1 MLNHSWKKGYWPIH
15 VFTIS
20 NYQVSIQF
28 INVIFKLDFMLFS
41 NFDTKLRQLISLLVL
56 WTGLWSFFSAS
67 WHVNGAS
74 TELCRCNFWHQ
85 GVAIIKRLSGMYNDS
100 VKLWLEAKEKLD
112 EGAELMCADGR
123 AKKTNWGQF
132 WSAEQFQR
140 MSVCHRPVTG
150 TQNTEHNWCRLFRS
164 WF

>member
-15 VFTIS
+15 VFTIL

-28 INVIFKLDFMLFS
+28 INVIFKLDFMLFL
-41 NFDTKLRQLISLLVL
+41 NFNTKLRQLIFLLVL

-67 WHVNGAS
+67 WNVNSAS

-100 VKLWLEAKEKLD
+100 VKLVSSTCVIIEMIHCYFPYLLRVHCKWVLAVLSTCGFTCEIIVD
-112 EGAELMCADGR
+112 ICCCCC
-123 AKKTNWGQF
+123 N
-132 WSAEQFQR
+132 
-140 MSVCHRPVTG
+140 
-150 TQNTEHNWCRLFRS
+150 
-164 WF
+164 